1 MNVCRNPAQIAHR
14 VIIKN
19 GYTLSK
25 EARQSIDAHQRQ
37 KDVNDGPYDE
47 GPSRGRDL
55 VGKRVWN
62 VASGLQERICAAHF

>member
-1 MNVCRNPAQIAHR
+1 MSVAMSVAHR

-25 EARQSIDAHQRQ
+25 EARQSVDAHQCQ

-55 VGKRVWN
+55 VGKRV
-62 VASGLQERICAAHF
+62 